1 MRLFSLLLV
10 FGLLGTSIQNGY
22 ARQNITETE
31 QKSAT
36 QALDTLD
43 KIPAI
48 LRSPLM
54 RQTTRENYIS
64 QTMRFLRAHGTNKS
78 ELTAEGLKHKQEN
91 AKIQARKRQIQ
102 NILNYDTN
110 LDAQVSIEEA
120 RASIL
125 QSHPRYSEDRYSRQ
139 LETMV
144 ERVKKLDTDEDGI
157 VTYTEMGI
165 LNESAEKNAVDRLT
179 SQYKQYLELD
189 PNKDGTLTGNE
200 LENLARQAFDVIDT
214 DKNGLISN
222 EELAPFTQA
231 QRTYGRQINTA
242 AQCKLPAAPEDQKIV
257 SIGVYEGK
265 ALSNV
270 TAMGQDRETTAIK
283 IHIKDDQP
291 PTYLLL
297 SSYDPIMWDFTGN
310 TDAIKRVVV
319 GNSIVNTNQKS
330 GSGVIGIAKDKI
342 TFAPHKC
349 LPYYNNN
356 KSAKFTMAK
365 GAIRKL
371 LKRFPDVISGTYST
385 GKIVLSH
392 NQAAFESPKNEN
404 EKTITIVTGGGD
416 DLIIGADGERIDSLE
431 SWRKKQMGK
440 NYRPPVPAPEGY
452 DKQLWSHFLRYSPE
466 GIYKVD
472 ADKVVSDQK
481 AEPYEILPQ
490 MAGIIQLIHEGKVEK
505 IDMRQFRIIKDIPR
519 FPAGLAGGH
528 SVTFLIAPGVKKP
541 DGGAGHSC
549 VIMEE
554 TGEAVSMNALCR

>member
-10 FGLLGTSIQNGY
+10 LSLLVISIQNGY
-22 ARQNITETE
+22 ARQNLTETE
-31 QKSAT
+31 QEAAA
-36 QALDTLD
+36 QALDRLD
-43 KIPAI
+43 KIPTI
-48 LRSPLM
+48 LRSQLIK
-54 RQTTRENYIS
+54 QTTRENYIS
-64 QTMRFLRAHGTNKS
+64 QTMRFLRAQGIDKS
-78 ELTAEGLKHKQEN
+78 ELTAEGLKKMQEN

-102 NILNYDTN
+102 SILNYDTN
-110 LDAQVSIEEA
+110 LDAQVSVEEV

-125 QSHPRYSEDRYSRQ
+125 QSKSRYNENPYSRQ
-139 LETMV
+139 LESML

-189 PNKDGTLTGNE
+189 PNKDGILKGNE
-200 LENLARQAFDVIDT
+200 LEKLARQAFDVIDT
-214 DKNGLISN
+214 DKNGIISN
-222 EELAPFTQA
+222 EELAPFTQI
-231 QRTYGRQINTA
+231 QKTYGRQLNTA
-242 AQCKLPAAPEDQKIV
+242 IQCTLPAAPEDQKIV

-265 ALSNV
+265 AISNV

-297 SSYDPIMWDFTGN
+297 SSHDPIMWDFTGN

-319 GNSIVNTNQKS
+319 GNGIVNTNQKS
-330 GSGVIGIAKDKI
+330 GSGVIGIPKDNV
-342 TFAPHKC
+342 TFAPHEC

-356 KSAKFTMAK
+356 KSANMAK
-365 GAIRKL
+365 GMIRRL
-371 LKRFPDVISGTYST
+371 LKRFPDFITGIYST
-385 GKIVLSH
+385 GQVILSQG
-392 NQAAFESPKNEN
+392 QATFTSPQRKN

-416 DLIIGADGERIDSLE
+416 DLIIGANGEHIDPLE

-452 DKQLWSHFLRYSPE
+452 DKQLWSYFLRYSPE

-472 ADKVVSDQK
+472 AEKVISDQK

-490 MAGIIQLIHEGKVEK
+490 MAGIIQLIHEGKIEK
-505 IDMRQFRIIKDIPR
+505 IDTRQFRIIKDIPR

-554 TGEAVSMNALCR
+554 TGESVSRSALCR